1 MHVTGLLPERVEP
14 TKREHPNGPDN
25 PGQGRRAGPNALNA
39 RRRASAVLK
48 GRTSYRLICG
58 RDDTEAA
65 AIPTDPF
72 SLQLLRQGLFL
83 ADRARGVPWPDQLTS
98 WGSRA
103 MSTLRNARFATLLAV
118 ALALVI
124 TGAVPGAAGQ
134 ALILGASNS
143 AGGSTTSLTAN
154 VAGSVLKVTQ
164 NGPGTPLT
172 ITGPSDKA
180 PMNVSSSKKVTNLN
194 ADRVDGQSAAAFMP
208 SATYR
213 KSSCEIIVRPAGVGE
228 RHGVLRRGRSVLSG
242 GHIWNV
248 SAATQPEGQLPARP
262 DTWIGSCHHR
272 CFANIRGDL
281 DTVIALAHA
290 RHIDEPHPN
299 SRD

>member
-1 MHVTGLLPERVEP
+1 
-14 TKREHPNGPDN
+14 
-25 PGQGRRAGPNALNA
+25 
-39 RRRASAVLK
+39 
-48 GRTSYRLICG
+48 
-58 RDDTEAA
+58 
-65 AIPTDPF
+65 
-72 SLQLLRQGLFL
+72 
-83 ADRARGVPWPDQLTS
+83 
-98 WGSRA
+98 

-124 TGAVPGAAGQ
+124 SGAVSGAAGQ

-154 VAGSVLKVTQ
+154 VAGSAPKVTQ

-213 KSSCEIIVRPAGVGE
+213 TWKLHDVPPLTETSISASCDAGD
-228 RHGVLRRGRSVLSG
+228 VLLSG
-242 GHIWNV
+242 G
-248 SAATQPEGQLPARP
+248 SGT
-262 DTWIGSCHHR
+262 
-272 CFANIRGDL
+272 
-281 DTVIALAHA
+281 
-290 RHIDEPHPN
+290 
-299 SRD
+299 